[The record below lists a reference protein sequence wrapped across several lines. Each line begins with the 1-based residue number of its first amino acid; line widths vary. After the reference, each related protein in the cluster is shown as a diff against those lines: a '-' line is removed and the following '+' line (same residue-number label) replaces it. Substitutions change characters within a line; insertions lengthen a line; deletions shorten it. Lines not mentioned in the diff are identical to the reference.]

1 MGIVLKRRDNAPC
14 VKDSYGGVVDI
25 LMNQCNANEAVK
37 FIKSYLD
44 DMINEK
50 IPMNKLI
57 ITKKLNGYYKNPK
70 QIAHK
75 VLADRMGERD
85 PGNKPSVGSR
95 LPFVYIKTN
104 KKVKLQGERIEHPE
118 YINKNKLKPDYE
130 HYITNQIM
138 KPLLQLFGLLL
149 EQLKI
154 FRKQKRMYKIKING
168 IKREFKD
175 DHKKCQEKIAKEAD
189 KRIKKLIFDEYINS
203 YRNKVAGQR
212 SINNFF
218 QKVK

>member
-1 MGIVLKRRDNAPC
+1 M
-14 VKDSYGGVVDI
+14 
-25 LMNQCNANEAVK
+25 
-37 FIKSYLD
+37 
-44 DMINEK
+44 
-50 IPMNKLI
+50 
-57 ITKKLNGYYKNPK
+57 
-70 QIAHK
+70 
-75 VLADRMGERD
+75 
-85 PGNKPSVGSR
+85 
-95 LPFVYIKTN
+95 
-104 KKVKLQGERIEHPE
+104 KLQGDRIEHPD
-118 YINKNKLKPDYE
+118 YIKKTKLKPDYE

-154 FRKQKRMYKIKING
+154 FKRQKRMYRIKING
-168 IKREFKD
+168 IKREWNHD
-175 DHKKCQEKIAKEAD
+175 EKKCHDKIAKESD